1 MFPFTPNR
9 HTIKF
14 DENLKKLKIDEETWD
29 WLIPYGG
36 NLEKYNIIYLCISS
50 YFNGEVM
57 LFNRKLLR
65 YTKFFSTPAGYVTN
79 GGDIDTIAA
88 GTCSKF

>member
-1 MFPFTPNR
+1 MIPVPLITLF
-9 HTIKF
+9 
-14 DENLKKLKIDEETWD
+14 KLDDLLSIIIYYYFCVITQ
-29 WLIPYGG
+29 
-36 NLEKYNIIYLCISS
+36 KYNIIYLCISS